1 MRNLLGTRF
10 LPTKRAGSLH
20 SYPCRIRRTADC
32 PLLCVQV
39 TLMLLSRLVW
49 GLRATATRRC
59 LACCSS
65 IAIADD
71 RFVVCGSF
79 HLWFQWLFSS
89 GLHPGRAHSSALLGY
104 FLPSVRAAL
113 IVRGKSPEAFDP
125 VANKKQTRRKHAPEV
140 GGPSFRRP
148 AAGSSRRVQRAPQS
162 VRIVPRGRRGSLFA
176 TTPVPECTYV

>member
-20 SYPCRIRRTADC
+20 SYPCRIRRTANC
-32 PLLCVQV
+32 PLLRTGHACATEQP
-39 TLMLLSRLVW
+39 RLVW

-125 VANKKQTRRKHAPEV
+125 LANKKQTRRKHA
-140 GGPSFRRP
+140 GGRRTELQ
-148 AAGSSRRVQRAPQS
+148 AAGW
-162 VRIVPRGRRGSLFA
+162 
-176 TTPVPECTYV
+176 